1 MRGYKLVRSE
11 LGKSEIENFGV
22 LSLSYKNIGRL
33 DVAVDDSL
41 RVGRIQGIGDLDADR
56 QQGVEFQGTAR
67 DVVLQCC
74 AVKKLHGDERLPV
87 LVVDFVDGADVR
99 VIQRGC
105 SFGFALKT
113 AESLR
118 IFRYFFGEEFE
129 GNKPPELDVFGF
141 VDDTHAAATE
151 LFNDAVV
158 GDGLPDEGRGVRHLA
173 DMLGC
178 KQRQVNESRG
188 ARG

>member
-99 VIQRGC
+99 VIQRGGSLC
-105 SFGFALKT
+105 FTLKA
-113 AESLR
+113 AEGLR
-118 IFRYFFGEEFE
+118 ILGYLLGQEFQ
-129 GNKPPELDVFGF
+129 GHKPSELHILRLINH
-141 VDDTHAAATE
+141 THPAPAE
-151 LFNDAVV
+151 LLDDAVMRDV
-158 GDGLPDEGRGVRHLA
+158 LA
-173 DMLGC
+173 NHFRETALG
-178 KQRQVNESRG
+178 E
-188 ARG
+188 AY